1 MNQFSVPEA
10 REILNSKIL
19 LSLVSY
25 IFSDGPWRDTLVAF
39 GYDPRKHPESRIYQR
54 MYFRNQNH
62 PIERVSVMSRRQ
74 DRTTENAQIR
84 AANQWNMENDAER
97 KISHTF
103 DGQTL
108 TKDTAAFQ
116 LCDITDPLLKGM
128 IEDPSVTRETC
139 HEKDGWFASS
149 ALERIKNI
157 LRHKFFAL
165 LEGYIA
171 TDEECLVICN
181 DKEQH
186 KAIPTTKTLRTSL
199 TKHNRAKGAQR
210 PEELAVCGF
219 STMTFEY
226 QVYWDHRRFDSGQH
240 CRRKT
245 RQVPYHPRR
254 IAMASQIV
262 T

>member
-97 KISHTF
+97 K
-103 DGQTL
+103 
-108 TKDTAAFQ
+108 
-116 LCDITDPLLKGM
+116 
-128 IEDPSVTRETC
+128 
-139 HEKDGWFASS
+139 
-149 ALERIKNI
+149 
-157 LRHKFFAL
+157 
-165 LEGYIA
+165 
-171 TDEECLVICN
+171 
-181 DKEQH
+181 
-186 KAIPTTKTLRTSL
+186 
-199 TKHNRAKGAQR
+199 
-210 PEELAVCGF
+210 
-219 STMTFEY
+219 
-226 QVYWDHRRFDSGQH
+226 
-240 CRRKT
+240 
-245 RQVPYHPRR
+245 
-254 IAMASQIV
+254 
-262 T
+262 